1 VLSSIRWIRTNGIDV
16 LNNVIVLLRIYTNM
30 YSLEPF
36 AIVVAARHMSVL
48 LEIEDFLSIL

>member
-1 VLSSIRWIRTNGIDV
+1 DV